1 MKTVLNNSNERFP
14 VLLRGAWFGINKAFR
29 SRLKLLG
36 LTTTQFTTLRCIEE
50 STVINQAELA
60 KKISTNKNNSSAL
73 IKRLH
78 RLKLIKKQVSPKDRR
93 ISLIELTEKGH
104 SLFLEAE
111 KIADEVHSE
120 VINELPPGSE
130 GELIELLSL
139 CTNNLTGK
147 KNRQ

>member
-1 MKTVLNNSNERFP
+1 
-14 VLLRGAWFGINKAFR
+14 
-29 SRLKLLG
+29 
-36 LTTTQFTTLRCIEE
+36 
-50 STVINQAELA
+50 VINQAELA

-147 KNRQ
+147 KK